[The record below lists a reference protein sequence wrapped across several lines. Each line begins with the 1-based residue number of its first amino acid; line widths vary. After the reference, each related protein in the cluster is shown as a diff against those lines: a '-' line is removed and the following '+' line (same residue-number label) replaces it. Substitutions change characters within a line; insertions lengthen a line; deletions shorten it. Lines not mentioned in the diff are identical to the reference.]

1 MFRWS
6 RNFFLEVRL
15 CNPAVLQIGGL
26 EFWLQVGFLISS
38 RFGGVQSPGNN
49 QADCRCASNSS
60 LLRRSFLSVGLTF
73 LSGQPLALSFGRPM
87 QNSTV
92 SNGRSGLRRECAE
105 ALFELRAV
113 GGDSTYALK
122 YNAATDSL
130 RGVYDQVVAKRK
142 FEVIFRP
149 G

>member
-60 LLRRSFLSVGLTF
+60 LLRRSFLSVGTNV
-73 LSGQPLALSFGRPM
+73 SFW
-87 QNSTV
+87 ST
-92 SNGRSGLRRECAE
+92 LCAE
-105 ALFELRAV
+105 FWHANPKPLLFQTAEAARDGNVLKLLFELRAV
-113 GGDSTYALK
+113 DSTYALK
-122 YNAATDSL
+122 HDAATDSL
-130 RGVYDQVVAKRK
+130 RGVYDLVVAKRK
-142 FEVIFRP
+142 VRRNLQS